1 MKLIIDIPEQI
12 WEMVVNTGTFGC
24 YRFNTSRAI
33 RKGVPLDKIRAEIEE
48 VVNENETIDSNNS
61 RAQNIG
67 LMWVLQIIDKYKAE
81 SEE

>member
-33 RKGVPLDKIRAEIEE
+33 RKGVPLDKIRAEIEANR
-48 VVNENETIDSNNS
+48 NEWIKGNDPEWHTYDRCLS
-61 RAQNIG
+61 
-67 LMWVLQIIDKYKAE
+67 IIDKYRGE
-81 SEE
+81 DE